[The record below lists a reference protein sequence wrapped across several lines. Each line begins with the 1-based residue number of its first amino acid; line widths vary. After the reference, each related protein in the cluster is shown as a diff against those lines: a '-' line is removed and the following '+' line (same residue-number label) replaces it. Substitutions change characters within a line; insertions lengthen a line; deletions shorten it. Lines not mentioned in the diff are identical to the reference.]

1 MIKGFLVKPEF
12 VFTGTVCQGIRTNCY
27 YFFLADG
34 NRLERQGSRQTVTT
48 FPVGE
53 GRSLRRIGRA
63 AERLLPWQQWRREP
77 EPWKAGPKGHENPVG
92 AKKRVDCRKSFV
104 RKII

>member
-1 MIKGFLVKPEF
+1 MIKGSLLNLNLCLQGRSAGVS
-12 VFTGTVCQGIRTNCY
+12 GQTVTI
-27 YFFLADG
+27 FFLADG

-63 AERLLPWQQWRREP
+63 AERLLPWQQWRR
-77 EPWKAGPKGHENPVG
+77 
-92 AKKRVDCRKSFV
+92 
-104 RKII
+104 